1 MNRKYHHDQHHL
13 SKLEVDVSFRNTA
26 DFLPQ
31 ARGSFKELNAK
42 RQAVNNA
49 TLAVGVVVFLS
60 AVFGVRYSI
69 KFIIK

>member
-49 TLAVGVVVFLS
+49 TLVVGISLFLS
-60 AVFGVRYSI
+60 AVIGVSYLI
-69 KFIIK
+69 KFNIK